1 MHEPEALG
9 APHVDDAG
17 SLWHNKAARR
27 VRDKKTGELKEAKNT
42 ILFHQ
47 ILGFNPD
54 ECDLNGGQ
62 LSPEECMRY
71 AKEYVGK
78 HYPNQQIVMALHN
91 EYCKADKT
99 HRYAVHIVINRTD
112 LSTGKRLDEGRGK
125 SAKVKRASRIRDL
138 DHEWGLK
145 QVVEGERN
153 SSVHKKQPSR
163 IEKELAARGIDSY
176 KTNLRE
182 LCRIA
187 AGEAENI
194 YDYRELLE
202 SWGVDTEF
210 KRGRMYVTDTDNNRY
225 AFSVAKLDADLG
237 TKGLEAAFT
246 ANVAKS
252 IHAEGSAAVAE
263 KRNIEQ
269 QKAMATETKE
279 RYLAQIRSVYRKY
292 RKEIHGMEGMEIA
305 DIPKLKLP
313 RPDSDIADDS
323 EVKRL
328 ILACWRGADELRAE
342 VSSTVMPKGRRTAE
356 TPEAA
361 VPSGRNSTYAGT
373 PGTEQ
378 GERRALIKK
387 RRGRDIPLAPLYGCV
402 RIGIKAPAV
411 PLMSHI
417 GEQRAKA
424 RKFLHEG
431 RKRVQFTSLCVR
443 VKLTLEI

>member
-1 MHEPEALG
+1 
-9 APHVDDAG
+9 
-17 SLWHNKAARR
+17 
-27 VRDKKTGELKEAKNT
+27 
-42 ILFHQ
+42 
-47 ILGFNPD
+47 
-54 ECDLNGGQ
+54 
-62 LSPEECMRY
+62 
-71 AKEYVGK
+71 
-78 HYPNQQIVMALHN
+78 MALHN

-202 SWGVDTEF
+202 SWGVNTEF
-210 KRGRMYVTDTDNNRY
+210 RNGRMYVTDTDNDRY

-237 TKGLEAAFT
+237 RKGLEAAFT

-252 IHAEGSAAVAE
+252 IRADGEAAVAG
-263 KRNIEQ
+263 KRDIEQ
-269 QKAMATETKE
+269 KRELAAEAKSK
-279 RYLAQIRSVYRKY
+279 YLAQIRSVYQKY
-292 RKEIHGMEGMEIA
+292 RKEIRGMEGMEIA

-342 VSSTVMPKGRRTAE
+342 VSSTVMPKGKKNGGNAG
-356 TPEAA
+356 AA
-361 VPSGRNSTYAGT
+361 VPSGRNRYL
-373 PGTEQ
+373 
-378 GERRALIKK
+378 RRNARNRT
-387 RRGRDIPLAPLYGCV
+387 RRTASV
-402 RIGIKAPAV
+402 N
-411 PLMSHI
+411 
-417 GEQRAKA
+417 
-424 RKFLHEG
+424 
-431 RKRVQFTSLCVR
+431 
-443 VKLTLEI
+443 